1 MRTIQGMYKTANT
14 TQLVPLETFL
24 LEEGKV
30 YITDAITD
38 ESANAFMQQIMY
50 LEQKYPNRAIHIYI
64 NSPGGVIDAGL
75 AIRDII
81 KGLEKR
87 NMEGVFCETKED
99 ALTKALSYIEE
110 GSSVTWGGS
119 MSISEIGLMDAVKNG
134 NYEIIDR
141 SVAKNYDE
149 QREIFSKA
157 VLADYYLMSSNAI
170 TLDGELINIDGT
182 GNRVA
187 CLTYGPKNVIMIVG
201 MNKVVNDVEDGIKR
215 VRNFA
220 SPPNTLRLGLK
231 TPCSMTGRCGNCYG
245 DTCIC
250 SQIVVT
256 RRQSAAMRGRIKIIL
271 VGESLGY

>member
-1 MRTIQGMYKTANT
+1 MFLKEAEKLRAKT
-14 TQLVPLETFL
+14 
-24 LEEGKV
+24 
-30 YITDAITD
+30 
-38 ESANAFMQQIMY
+38 
-50 LEQKYPNRAIHIYI
+50 
-64 NSPGGVIDAGL
+64 
-75 AIRDII
+75 II

-99 ALTKALSYIEE
+99 ALSKALSYIEE

-119 MSISEIGLMDAVKNG
+119 MSIEEIGLMDAVKNG
-134 NYEIIDR
+134 NYKVIDR
-141 SVAKNYDE
+141 SVAKNYEE

-187 CLTYGPKNVIMIVG
+187 CLTYGPKNVIMIIG

-231 TPCSMTGRCGNCYG
+231 TPCSMTGRCGDCYG

-256 RRQSAAMRGRIKIIL
+256 RRQSAAMRGRIKVIL

>member
-1 MRTIQGMYKTANT
+1 M
-14 TQLVPLETFL
+14 FL
-24 LEEGKV
+24 NEATKL
-30 YITDAITD
+30 
-38 ESANAFMQQIMY
+38 
-50 LEQKYPNRAIHIYI
+50 RAQT
-64 NSPGGVIDAGL
+64 
-75 AIRDII
+75 II

-99 ALTKALSYIEE
+99 ALAKALSYIEE

-134 NYEIIDR
+134 NYEIIDC

-231 TPCSMTGRCGNCYG
+231 TPCSMTGRCGDCYG

>member
-1 MRTIQGMYKTANT
+1 M
-14 TQLVPLETFL
+14 FL
-24 LEEGKV
+24 NEATKL
-30 YITDAITD
+30 
-38 ESANAFMQQIMY
+38 
-50 LEQKYPNRAIHIYI
+50 RAQT
-64 NSPGGVIDAGL
+64 
-75 AIRDII
+75 II

-87 NMEGVFCETKED
+87 NMHGVFCATKED
-99 ALTKALSYIEE
+99 ALKQALSYIKE
-110 GSSVTWGGS
+110 GSSVSWGGS
-119 MSISEIGLMDAVKNG
+119 MSVSEIGLMDALKEG
-134 NYEIIDR
+134 NYHLIDR
-141 SVAKNYDE
+141 SVA
-149 QREIFSKA
+149 
-157 VLADYYLMSSNAI
+157 VLSDYFLMSSNAI

-187 CLTYGPKNVIMIVG
+187 CLSYGPKHVIMIVG

-231 TPCSMTGRCGNCYG
+231 TPCSMTGRCGDCYG

-256 RRQSAAMRGRIKIIL
+256 RRQSAMMKDRVKVIL

>member
-1 MRTIQGMYKTANT
+1 MFLKEAEKLRAKT
-14 TQLVPLETFL
+14 
-24 LEEGKV
+24 
-30 YITDAITD
+30 
-38 ESANAFMQQIMY
+38 
-50 LEQKYPNRAIHIYI
+50 
-64 NSPGGVIDAGL
+64 
-75 AIRDII
+75 II

-99 ALTKALSYIEE
+99 ALSKALSYIEE

-119 MSISEIGLMDAVKNG
+119 MSIEEIGLMDAVKNG
-134 NYEIIDR
+134 NYKVIDR
-141 SVAKNYDE
+141 SVAKNYEE

-201 MNKVVNDVEDGIKR
+201 MNKIVNDVEDGIKR

-231 TPCSMTGRCGNCYG
+231 TPCSMTGRCGDCYG

-256 RRQSAAMRGRIKIIL
+256 RRQSAAMRGRIKVIL

>member
-1 MRTIQGMYKTANT
+1 MFLKEAEKLRAKT
-14 TQLVPLETFL
+14 
-24 LEEGKV
+24 
-30 YITDAITD
+30 
-38 ESANAFMQQIMY
+38 
-50 LEQKYPNRAIHIYI
+50 
-64 NSPGGVIDAGL
+64 
-75 AIRDII
+75 II

-99 ALTKALSYIEE
+99 ALSKALSYIEE

-119 MSISEIGLMDAVKNG
+119 MSIEEIGLMDAVKNG
-134 NYEIIDR
+134 NYKVIDR
-141 SVAKNYDE
+141 SVAKNYEE

-231 TPCSMTGRCGNCYG
+231 TPCSMTGRCGDCYG

-256 RRQSAAMRGRIKIIL
+256 RRQSTAMRGRIKVIL

>member
-1 MRTIQGMYKTANT
+1 MKQPNFVHRQLSRDLKKKYAWCFLCNQGRRLK
-14 TQLVPLETFL
+14 Q
-24 LEEGKV
+24 
-30 YITDAITD
+30 
-38 ESANAFMQQIMY
+38 
-50 LEQKYPNRAIHIYI
+50 
-64 NSPGGVIDAGL
+64 
-75 AIRDII
+75 
-81 KGLEKR
+81 
-87 NMEGVFCETKED
+87 
-99 ALTKALSYIEE
+99 ALSYIKE
-110 GSSVTWGGS
+110 GSSVSWGGS
-119 MSISEIGLMDAVKNG
+119 MSVSEIGLMDALKEG
-134 NYEIIDR
+134 NYHLIDR
-141 SVAKNYDE
+141 SVAKNFDE

-157 VLADYYLMSSNAI
+157 VLSDYFLMSSNAI

-187 CLTYGPKNVIMIVG
+187 CLSYGPKHVIMIVG

-231 TPCSMTGRCGNCYG
+231 TPCSMTGRCGDCYG

-256 RRQSAAMRGRIKIIL
+256 RRQSAIMKDRVKVIL

>member
-1 MRTIQGMYKTANT
+1 MFLKEAEKLRAKT
-14 TQLVPLETFL
+14 
-24 LEEGKV
+24 
-30 YITDAITD
+30 
-38 ESANAFMQQIMY
+38 
-50 LEQKYPNRAIHIYI
+50 
-64 NSPGGVIDAGL
+64 
-75 AIRDII
+75 II

-99 ALTKALSYIEE
+99 ALSKALSYIEE

-119 MSISEIGLMDAVKNG
+119 MSIEEIGLMDAVKNG
-134 NYEIIDR
+134 NYKVIDR
-141 SVAKNYDE
+141 SVAKNYEE

-187 CLTYGPKNVIMIVG
+187 CLTYGPKNVIMIIG

-231 TPCSMTGRCGNCYG
+231 TPCSMTGRCGDCYG
-245 DTCIC
+245 DTSIC

-256 RRQSAAMRGRIKIIL
+256 RRQSAAMRGRIKVIL

>member
-1 MRTIQGMYKTANT
+1 M
-14 TQLVPLETFL
+14 FL
-24 LEEGKV
+24 NEATKL
-30 YITDAITD
+30 
-38 ESANAFMQQIMY
+38 
-50 LEQKYPNRAIHIYI
+50 RAQT
-64 NSPGGVIDAGL
+64 
-75 AIRDII
+75 II

-99 ALTKALSYIEE
+99 ALAKALSYIEE

-231 TPCSMTGRCGNCYG
+231 TPCSMTGRCGDCYG
-245 DTCIC
+245 DACIC

-271 VGESLGY
+271 VGESLGYQIFLNNYIKRELL

>member
-1 MRTIQGMYKTANT
+1 M
-14 TQLVPLETFL
+14 FL
-24 LEEGKV
+24 NEATKL
-30 YITDAITD
+30 
-38 ESANAFMQQIMY
+38 
-50 LEQKYPNRAIHIYI
+50 RAQT
-64 NSPGGVIDAGL
+64 
-75 AIRDII
+75 II

-99 ALTKALSYIEE
+99 ALSKALSYIEE

-119 MSISEIGLMDAVKNG
+119 MSIEEVGLMDAVKNG
-134 NYEIIDR
+134 NYEVIDR
-141 SVAKNYDE
+141 SVAKNYEE
-149 QREIFSKA
+149 QREIFAKA

-231 TPCSMTGRCGNCYG
+231 TPCSMTGRCGDCYG

-256 RRQSAAMRGRIKIIL
+256 RRQSAGMRGRIKVIL

>member
-1 MRTIQGMYKTANT
+1 M
-14 TQLVPLETFL
+14 FL
-24 LEEGKV
+24 NE
-30 YITDAITD
+30 AIKLQAQT
-38 ESANAFMQQIMY
+38 
-50 LEQKYPNRAIHIYI
+50 
-64 NSPGGVIDAGL
+64 
-75 AIRDII
+75 II

-87 NMEGVFCETKED
+87 NMEGVFCETKQD
-99 ALTKALSYIEE
+99 ALKQALSYMKDNAV
-110 GSSVTWGGS
+110 VTWGGS
-119 MSISEIGLMDAVKNG
+119 MSIAEIGLIDAVKNG
-134 NYEIIDR
+134 NYQVIDR
-141 SVAKNYDE
+141 SVAKNYEE

-187 CLTYGPKNVIMIVG
+187 CLSYGPKNVIMIVG
-201 MNKVVNDVEDGIKR
+201 MNKVVNDVEDGVKR

-220 SPPNTLRLGLK
+220 SSPNALRLGLK
-231 TPCSMTGRCGNCYG
+231 TPCSITGRCGDCYG

-256 RRQSAAMRGRIKIIL
+256 RRQSAAMRGRIKVIL

>member
-1 MRTIQGMYKTANT
+1 M
-14 TQLVPLETFL
+14 FL
-24 LEEGKV
+24 NEATKL
-30 YITDAITD
+30 
-38 ESANAFMQQIMY
+38 
-50 LEQKYPNRAIHIYI
+50 RAQT
-64 NSPGGVIDAGL
+64 
-75 AIRDII
+75 II

-99 ALTKALSYIEE
+99 ALAKALSYIEE

-187 CLTYGPKNVIMIVG
+187 CLTYAPKNVIMIVG

-231 TPCSMTGRCGNCYG
+231 TPCSMTGRCGDCYG

>member
-1 MRTIQGMYKTANT
+1 M
-14 TQLVPLETFL
+14 FL
-24 LEEGKV
+24 NEATKL
-30 YITDAITD
+30 
-38 ESANAFMQQIMY
+38 
-50 LEQKYPNRAIHIYI
+50 RAQT
-64 NSPGGVIDAGL
+64 
-75 AIRDII
+75 II

-99 ALTKALSYIEE
+99 ALAKTLSYIEE

-157 VLADYYLMSSNAI
+157 VLSDYFLMSSNAI

>member
-1 MRTIQGMYKTANT
+1 M
-14 TQLVPLETFL
+14 FL
-24 LEEGKV
+24 NEATKL
-30 YITDAITD
+30 
-38 ESANAFMQQIMY
+38 
-50 LEQKYPNRAIHIYI
+50 RAQT
-64 NSPGGVIDAGL
+64 
-75 AIRDII
+75 II

-99 ALTKALSYIEE
+99 ALAKTLSYIEE

-201 MNKVVNDVEDGIKR
+201 MNKVANDVEDGIKR

-220 SPPNTLRLGLK
+220 SPPNTLGLK
-231 TPCSMTGRCGNCYG
+231 TPCSMTGRCGDCYG

-256 RRQSAAMRGRIKIIL
+256 RRQSAAMRGRIKVIL

>member
-1 MRTIQGMYKTANT
+1 M
-14 TQLVPLETFL
+14 FL
-24 LEEGKV
+24 NEATKL
-30 YITDAITD
+30 
-38 ESANAFMQQIMY
+38 
-50 LEQKYPNRAIHIYI
+50 RAQT
-64 NSPGGVIDAGL
+64 
-75 AIRDII
+75 II

-99 ALTKALSYIEE
+99 ALAKALSYIEE

-134 NYEIIDR
+134 NYEVIDR
-141 SVAKNYDE
+141 SIAKNYDE
-149 QREIFSKA
+149 QREIFAKA

-187 CLTYGPKNVIMIVG
+187 CLSYGPKNIIMIVG

-231 TPCSMTGRCGNCYG
+231 TPCSMTGRCGDCYG

-256 RRQSAAMRGRIKIIL
+256 RRQSAGMRGRIKVIL

>member
-1 MRTIQGMYKTANT
+1 M
-14 TQLVPLETFL
+14 FL
-24 LEEGKV
+24 NEATKL
-30 YITDAITD
+30 
-38 ESANAFMQQIMY
+38 
-50 LEQKYPNRAIHIYI
+50 RAQT
-64 NSPGGVIDAGL
+64 
-75 AIRDII
+75 II

-99 ALTKALSYIEE
+99 ALAKTLSYIEE

-201 MNKVVNDVEDGIKR
+201 MNKVANDVEDGIKR

>member
-1 MRTIQGMYKTANT
+1 M
-14 TQLVPLETFL
+14 FL
-24 LEEGKV
+24 NEATKL
-30 YITDAITD
+30 
-38 ESANAFMQQIMY
+38 
-50 LEQKYPNRAIHIYI
+50 RAQT
-64 NSPGGVIDAGL
+64 
-75 AIRDII
+75 II

-99 ALTKALSYIEE
+99 ALAKALSYIEE

-134 NYEIIDR
+134 NYEINDR

-149 QREIFSKA
+149 QREILSKA

-231 TPCSMTGRCGNCYG
+231 TPCSMTGRCGDCYG

>member
-1 MRTIQGMYKTANT
+1 M
-14 TQLVPLETFL
+14 FL
-24 LEEGKV
+24 NEATKL
-30 YITDAITD
+30 
-38 ESANAFMQQIMY
+38 
-50 LEQKYPNRAIHIYI
+50 RAQT
-64 NSPGGVIDAGL
+64 
-75 AIRDII
+75 II

-87 NMEGVFCETKED
+87 NMEGVFCETKEV
-99 ALTKALSYIEE
+99 ALAKALSYIKE

-141 SVAKNYDE
+141 SVAKNHDE

-201 MNKVVNDVEDGIKR
+201 MNKVVKTQEDAMSRARNEAAPVNAQRFGID
-215 VRNFA
+215 
-220 SPPNTLRLGLK
+220 
-231 TPCSMTGRCGNCYG
+231 TPCSKAGSCFDCKSPE
-245 DTCIC
+245 CIC
-250 SQIVVT
+250 CQILMT
-256 RRQSAAMRGRIKIIL
+256 RFSRQKGRFKIIL
-271 VGESLGY
+271 VDENLGF

>member
-1 MRTIQGMYKTANT
+1 M
-14 TQLVPLETFL
+14 FL
-24 LEEGKV
+24 NEATKL
-30 YITDAITD
+30 
-38 ESANAFMQQIMY
+38 
-50 LEQKYPNRAIHIYI
+50 RAQT
-64 NSPGGVIDAGL
+64 
-75 AIRDII
+75 II

-87 NMEGVFCETKED
+87 NMHGVFCATKED
-99 ALTKALSYIEE
+99 ALKQALSYIKE
-110 GSSVTWGGS
+110 GSSVSWGGS
-119 MSISEIGLMDAVKNG
+119 MSVSENF
-134 NYEIIDR
+134 
-141 SVAKNYDE
+141 DE

-157 VLADYYLMSSNAI
+157 VLSDYFLMSSNAI

-187 CLTYGPKNVIMIVG
+187 CLSYGPKHVIMIVG

-231 TPCSMTGRCGNCYG
+231 TPCSMTGRCGDCYG

-256 RRQSAAMRGRIKIIL
+256 RRQSAMMKDRVKVIL

>member
-1 MRTIQGMYKTANT
+1 MIQM
-14 TQLVPLETFL
+14 FL
-24 LEEGKV
+24 KEADKL
-30 YITDAITD
+30 
-38 ESANAFMQQIMY
+38 
-50 LEQKYPNRAIHIYI
+50 RAQT
-64 NSPGGVIDAGL
+64 
-75 AIRDII
+75 II

-99 ALTKALSYIEE
+99 ALKQALSYIED
-110 GSSVTWGGS
+110 GSSVSWGGS
-119 MSISEIGLMDAVKNG
+119 MSISEIGLMDALKEG
-134 NYEIIDR
+134 NYELIDR
-141 SVAKNYDE
+141 SVAKNYEE
-149 QREIFSKA
+149 QREIFAKT

-187 CLTYGPKNVIMIVG
+187 CLSYGPKNVIMIVG

-220 SPPNTLRLGLK
+220 SPPNALRLNLK
-231 TPCSMTGRCGNCYG
+231 TPCSMTGRCADCYG

-256 RRQSAAMRGRIKIIL
+256 RRQSAGMRGRIKVIL

>member
-1 MRTIQGMYKTANT
+1 M
-14 TQLVPLETFL
+14 FL
-24 LEEGKV
+24 NEAMKLQAQ
-30 YITDAITD
+30 T
-38 ESANAFMQQIMY
+38 
-50 LEQKYPNRAIHIYI
+50 
-64 NSPGGVIDAGL
+64 
-75 AIRDII
+75 II

-87 NMEGVFCETKED
+87 NMEGVFCETKHD
-99 ALTKALSYIEE
+99 ALKQALSYMEDDAI
-110 GSSVTWGGS
+110 VTWGGS
-119 MSISEIGLMDAVKNG
+119 MSVEEVGLIDAVKNG
-134 NYEIIDR
+134 NYQVIDR
-141 SVAKNYDE
+141 SVAKNYEE

-187 CLTYGPKNVIMIVG
+187 CLSYGPKNVIMIVG
-201 MNKVVNDVEDGIKR
+201 MNKVVNDVEDGVKR

-220 SPPNTLRLGLK
+220 SSPNALRLGLK
-231 TPCSMTGRCGNCYG
+231 TPCSITGRCGDCYG

-256 RRQSAAMRGRIKIIL
+256 RRQSAAMRRRIKVIL

>member
-1 MRTIQGMYKTANT
+1 M
-14 TQLVPLETFL
+14 FL
-24 LEEGKV
+24 NEATKL
-30 YITDAITD
+30 
-38 ESANAFMQQIMY
+38 
-50 LEQKYPNRAIHIYI
+50 RAQT
-64 NSPGGVIDAGL
+64 
-75 AIRDII
+75 II

-99 ALTKALSYIEE
+99 ALAKALSYIEE

-170 TLDGELINIDGT
+170 TLDGELINIDG
-182 GNRVA
+182 
-187 CLTYGPKNVIMIVG
+187 
-201 MNKVVNDVEDGIKR
+201 
-215 VRNFA
+215 
-220 SPPNTLRLGLK
+220 
-231 TPCSMTGRCGNCYG
+231 

>member
-1 MRTIQGMYKTANT
+1 M
-14 TQLVPLETFL
+14 FL
-24 LEEGKV
+24 NEATKL
-30 YITDAITD
+30 
-38 ESANAFMQQIMY
+38 
-50 LEQKYPNRAIHIYI
+50 RAQT
-64 NSPGGVIDAGL
+64 
-75 AIRDII
+75 II

-99 ALTKALSYIEE
+99 ALAKALSYIEE

-231 TPCSMTGRCGNCYG
+231 TPCSMTGRCGDCYG

-256 RRQSAAMRGRIKIIL
+256 RRQSAAMRGLIKIIL

>member
-1 MRTIQGMYKTANT
+1 MFLKEAEKLRAKT
-14 TQLVPLETFL
+14 
-24 LEEGKV
+24 
-30 YITDAITD
+30 
-38 ESANAFMQQIMY
+38 
-50 LEQKYPNRAIHIYI
+50 
-64 NSPGGVIDAGL
+64 
-75 AIRDII
+75 II

-99 ALTKALSYIEE
+99 ALSKALSYIED

-119 MSISEIGLMDAVKNG
+119 MSIEEIGLMDAVKNG
-134 NYEIIDR
+134 NYKVIDR
-141 SVAKNYDE
+141 SVAKNYEE

-201 MNKVVNDVEDGIKR
+201 MNKIVNDVEDGIKR

-231 TPCSMTGRCGNCYG
+231 TPCSMTGRCGDCYG

-256 RRQSAAMRGRIKIIL
+256 RRQSAAMRGRIKVIL

>member
-1 MRTIQGMYKTANT
+1 M
-14 TQLVPLETFL
+14 FL
-24 LEEGKV
+24 NEATKL
-30 YITDAITD
+30 
-38 ESANAFMQQIMY
+38 
-50 LEQKYPNRAIHIYI
+50 RAQT
-64 NSPGGVIDAGL
+64 
-75 AIRDII
+75 II

-99 ALTKALSYIEE
+99 ALAKALSYIEE

-157 VLADYYLMSSNAI
+157 VLADYYLISSNAI

-231 TPCSMTGRCGNCYG
+231 TPCSMTGRCGDCYG

-256 RRQSAAMRGRIKIIL
+256 RRQSAAMRGRIKVIL
-271 VGESLGY
+271 VGESLGYQIFLNNYIKRELL

>member
-1 MRTIQGMYKTANT
+1 MFLNEATKLRAQTI
-14 TQLVPLETFL
+14 L
-24 LEEGKV
+24 
-30 YITDAITD
+30 
-38 ESANAFMQQIMY
+38 
-50 LEQKYPNRAIHIYI
+50 
-64 NSPGGVIDAGL
+64 
-75 AIRDII
+75 

-99 ALTKALSYIEE
+99 ALAKALSYIEE

-231 TPCSMTGRCGNCYG
+231 TPCSMTGRCGDCYG

-271 VGESLGY
+271 VGESLGYQIFLNNYIKRELL

>member
-1 MRTIQGMYKTANT
+1 M
-14 TQLVPLETFL
+14 FL
-24 LEEGKV
+24 KEADKL
-30 YITDAITD
+30 
-38 ESANAFMQQIMY
+38 
-50 LEQKYPNRAIHIYI
+50 RAQT
-64 NSPGGVIDAGL
+64 
-75 AIRDII
+75 II

-99 ALTKALSYIEE
+99 ALKQALSYIED
-110 GSSVTWGGS
+110 GSSVSWGGS
-119 MSISEIGLMDAVKNG
+119 MSISEIGLMDALKEG
-134 NYEIIDR
+134 NYELIDR
-141 SVAKNYDE
+141 SVAKNYEE
-149 QREIFSKA
+149 QREIFAKT

-187 CLTYGPKNVIMIVG
+187 CLSYGPKNVIMIVG

-220 SPPNTLRLGLK
+220 SPPNALRLNLK
-231 TPCSMTGRCGNCYG
+231 TPCSMTGRCADCYG

-256 RRQSAAMRGRIKIIL
+256 RRQSAGMRGRIKVIL